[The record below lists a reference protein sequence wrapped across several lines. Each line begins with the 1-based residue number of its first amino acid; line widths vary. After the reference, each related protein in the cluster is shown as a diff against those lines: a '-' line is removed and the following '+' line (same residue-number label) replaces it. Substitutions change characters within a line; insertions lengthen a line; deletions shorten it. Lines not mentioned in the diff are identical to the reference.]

1 MSAISIAFY
10 LTIAFSAVMLV
21 ASILK
26 AWLAS
31 VIIGQVID
39 RIMEVIKNVKEV

>member
-1 MSAISIAFY
+1 MSAFSIAFF
-10 LTIAFSAVMLV
+10 LTIALSAIMLV

-31 VIIGQVID
+31 VILDRVID